1 MRTAVLPRGTPSWG
15 VGRDPGR
22 RLEAERLGDGRDE
35 PGLQPHSVLVDWL
48 RVVAQRAASGLVSWE
63 DGGTEHRAT
72 IGHGFVLL
80 VGAAGDDEASA
91 VRRLADKIMDL
102 RVFADEAGK
111 MNLSLVDVHGS
122 ALIVSQFTLF
132 ADMSRGR
139 RPSLLKAG
147 DPARAEQLYEAFVQQ
162 FRARGIQTQ
171 TGSFGADMRVTIEN
185 DGPVTLVLSTDE
197 WPTRV

>member
-1 MRTAVLPRGTPSWG
+1 
-15 VGRDPGR
+15 
-22 RLEAERLGDGRDE
+22 
-35 PGLQPHSVLVDWL
+35 L
-48 RVVAQRAASGLVSWE
+48 RVVAQRVASGSVSWE
-63 DGGTEHRAT
+63 QAGTQHRAT

-80 VGAAGDDEASA
+80 VGAAGDDDEAS
-91 VRRLADKIMDL
+91 VRKLADKIIDL

-111 MNLSLVDVHGS
+111 MNLSLVDVRGS

-147 DPARAEQLYEAFVQQ
+147 DPARAEELYETFVRQ
-162 FRARGIQTQ
+162 FRDRGIETQ
-171 TGSFGADMRVTIEN
+171 TGSFGAVMRVSIEN

-197 WPTRV
+197 WVTRA

>member
-1 MRTAVLPRGTPSWG
+1 MSWN
-15 VGRDPGR
+15 
-22 RLEAERLGDGRDE
+22 EAGSER
-35 PGLQPHSVLVDWL
+35 
-48 RVVAQRAASGLVSWE
+48 
-63 DGGTEHRAT
+63 RAT
-72 IGHGFVLL
+72 IGHGYVLL
-80 VGAAGDDEASA
+80 VGAGADDEDNT
-91 VRRLADKIMDL
+91 VRKLADKVIDL
-102 RVFADEAGK
+102 RVFKDEAGR

-147 DPARAEQLYEAFVQQ
+147 DPQRAEQLYEVFVQQ
-162 FRARGIQTQ
+162 LRERGIPTE
-171 TGSFGADMRVTIEN
+171 TGSFGSDMRVSIEN

>member
-1 MRTAVLPRGTPSWG
+1 
-15 VGRDPGR
+15 
-22 RLEAERLGDGRDE
+22 
-35 PGLQPHSVLVDWL
+35 L
-48 RVVAQRAASGLVSWE
+48 RIVAQRVASGSVTWE
-63 DGGTEHRAT
+63 EAGTQQAAT
-72 IGHGFVLL
+72 IGPGFVLL
-80 VGAAGDDEASA
+80 VGAGSDDDEST
-91 VRRLADKIMDL
+91 VRKLADKVVDL

-111 MNLSLVDVHGS
+111 MNLSLEDVRGS

-147 DPARAEQLYEAFVQQ
+147 DPKRAEELYLAFIQR
-162 FRARGIQTQ
+162 FRERGIETQ

-185 DGPVTLVLSTDE
+185 DGPVTLVLSSDD

>member
-1 MRTAVLPRGTPSWG
+1 VRLVVQRVAGGSVAWEESGT
-15 VGRDPGR
+15 RQ
-22 RLEAERLGDGRDE
+22 A
-35 PGLQPHSVLVDWL
+35 
-48 RVVAQRAASGLVSWE
+48 
-63 DGGTEHRAT
+63 AT
-72 IGHGFVLL
+72 IGHGLVLL
-80 VGAAGDDEASA
+80 VGASADDEDSA
-91 VRRLADKIMDL
+91 VRRLADKVVDL

-111 MNLSLVDVHGS
+111 MNLSLEDVKGS

-147 DPARAEQLYEAFVQQ
+147 DPKRAEEVYFAFVQR
-162 FRARGIQTQ
+162 FRERGIETQ

-185 DGPVTLVLSTDE
+185 DGPVTLVLSSDD